1 MREAGG
7 LTRGGSVC
15 VVGASGGC
23 GSAGLA
29 LARALVGPEG
39 TVAAICGTDSVAA
52 VEALGQASPGLVL
65 DYRKPEGITGA
76 ASPLRG
82 LPK

>member
-1 MREAGG
+1 MRKAGG

-29 LARALVGPEG
+29 LARAVVGPEG

-65 DYRKPEGITGA
+65 DYRKPDGITGA
-76 ASPLRG
+76 ASPLRS
-82 LPK
+82 LPR